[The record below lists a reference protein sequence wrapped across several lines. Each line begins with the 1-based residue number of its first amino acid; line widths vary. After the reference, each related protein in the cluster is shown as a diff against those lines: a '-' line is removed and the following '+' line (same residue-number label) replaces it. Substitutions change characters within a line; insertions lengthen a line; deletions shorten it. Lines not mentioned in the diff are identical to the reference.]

1 MFEIVDNKKQKAII
15 KVIGVG
21 GCGGN
26 AIDYMIE
33 KNVMGVDFICA
44 NTDLQALQ
52 KSQASTIV
60 QIGEML
66 TQGLG
71 AGSRPD
77 TGKQAAIDDKEKI
90 VEAIDGAD
98 MLFITAGMGGGTWT
112 GATPVIAQ
120 IAKELGI
127 LTVAVFTK
135 PFDFEWRR
143 TQVAKDGIE
152 ELVNYVDS
160 LITIPNEKLMG
171 VLGDEVTF
179 VDAFG
184 AANEVLYSAVLG
196 ISEIINNPGM
206 INVDFADVR
215 TVMSEMGMAMIGSGF
230 AEGSDRA
237 EIAAKSAVACPLL
250 EDVNL
255 NNAKGILVNIS
266 ASKDFKMKEYFEIM
280 DIIKQY
286 ASENATI
293 IVGNVIDESMSNSI
307 RVTMVA
313 TGLTGS
319 YQINEQNE
327 SVMQAFVYDD
337 KDKSTKESED
347 EDNPKEDESLNV
359 FADNSNNNNQTFS
372 SDNDDEYDIPAFL
385 RKNKWS
391 YKEQFRMKWVRLE
404 LVCIPG
410 KKLK

>member
-1 MFEIVDNKKQKAII
+1 MFEIVENKKQKAVI

-77 TGKQAAIDDKEKI
+77 TGKQAAIDDREKI
-90 VEAIDGAD
+90 IEAIDGAD
-98 MLFITAGMGGGTWT
+98 MLFITAGMGGGTGT

-127 LTVAVFTK
+127 LTVAVVTK
-135 PFDFEWRR
+135 PFDFEGRR
-143 TQVAKDGIE
+143 TQVAKDGIN

-160 LITIPNEKLMG
+160 LITIPNEKLMA

-196 ISEIINNPGM
+196 IAEIINNPGM

-215 TVMSEMGMAMIGSGF
+215 TVMGEMGMAMIGSGF

-266 ASKDFKMKEYFEIM
+266 ASRDFKMKEYFEIM
-280 DIIKQY
+280 DIIKQF

-319 YQINEQNE
+319 FRPEEKNDN
-327 SVMQAFVYDD
+327 VMQAFVYDD
-337 KDKSTKESED
+337 NSPMDDGETISED
-347 EDNPKEDESLNV
+347 SINV
-359 FADNSNNNNQTFS
+359 FADSTNNHSHRFS
-372 SDNDDEYDIPAFL
+372 SEGDDEYDVPAFL
-385 RKNKWS
+385 RKK
-391 YKEQFRMKWVRLE
+391 
-404 LVCIPG
+404 
-410 KKLK
+410 

>member
-1 MFEIVDNKKQKAII
+1 MFEIVDNKKQKAVI

-98 MLFITAGMGGGTWT
+98 MLFITAGMGGGTGT

-127 LTVAVFTK
+127 LTVAVVTK
-135 PFDFEWRR
+135 PFEFEGRR
-143 TQVAKDGIE
+143 TQVAKDGID

-196 ISEIINNPGM
+196 IAEIINNPGM

-266 ASKDFKMKEYFEIM
+266 TSKDFKMKEYFEIM

-319 YQINEQNE
+319 FQIDEKNEN
-327 SVMQAFVYDD
+327 VMQSFVYDD
-337 KDKSTKESED
+337 KDKSTNESED
-347 EDNPKEDESLNV
+347 ENNSEDDKSLNV

-385 RKNKWS
+385 RKK
-391 YKEQFRMKWVRLE
+391 
-404 LVCIPG
+404 
-410 KKLK
+410 

>member
-1 MFEIVDNKKQKAII
+1 MFEIVENKKQKAII

-90 VEAIDGAD
+90 IEAIDGAD
-98 MLFITAGMGGGTWT
+98 MLFITAGMGGGTGT

-120 IAKELGI
+120 IAKDLGI
-127 LTVAVFTK
+127 LTVAVVTK
-135 PFDFEWRR
+135 PFDFEGRR

-196 ISEIINNPGM
+196 IAEIINNPGM

-266 ASKDFKMKEYFEIM
+266 ASRDFKMKEYFEIM

-319 YQINEQNE
+319 LPADEKNKN
-327 SVMQAFVYDD
+327 VMQAFVYENKDD
-337 KDKSTKESED
+337 IDAQSD
-347 EDNPKEDESLNV
+347 DDNADQDESINV
-359 FADNSNNNNQTFS
+359 FADSSSNNNQSFS

-385 RKNKWS
+385 RKK
-391 YKEQFRMKWVRLE
+391 
-404 LVCIPG
+404 
-410 KKLK
+410 

>member
-1 MFEIVDNKKQKAII
+1 MFEIVENKKQKAII

-52 KSQASTIV
+52 KSQASTII
-60 QIGEML
+60 QIGEIL

-90 VEAIDGAD
+90 IEAIDGAD
-98 MLFITAGMGGGTWT
+98 MLFITAGMGGGTGT

-127 LTVAVFTK
+127 LTVAVVTK
-135 PFDFEWRR
+135 PFDFEGRR

-184 AANEVLYSAVLG
+184 AANDVLYSAVLG
-196 ISEIINNPGM
+196 IAEIINNPGM

-230 AEGSDRA
+230 AEGADRA
-237 EIAAKSAVACPLL
+237 EIASKSAVACPLL

-266 ASKDFKMKEYFEIM
+266 ASRDFKMKEYFEIM
-280 DIIKQY
+280 DTIKQY

-313 TGLTGS
+313 TGLSGS
-319 YQINEQNE
+319 SPKDEINER
-327 SVMQAFVYDD
+327 VMQSFVYEDKNEEDRQSD
-337 KDKSTKESED
+337 KDKDSNNEESI
-347 EDNPKEDESLNV
+347 NV
-359 FADNSNNNNQTFS
+359 FSDTTNNNSQS
-372 SDNDDEYDIPAFL
+372 YAKDEDDEYDIPAFL
-385 RKNKWS
+385 RKK
-391 YKEQFRMKWVRLE
+391 
-404 LVCIPG
+404 
-410 KKLK
+410 

>member
-1 MFEIVDNKKQKAII
+1 MFEIVENKKQKAII

-52 KSQASTIV
+52 KSQASTII
-60 QIGEML
+60 QIGEIL

-90 VEAIDGAD
+90 IEAIDGAD
-98 MLFITAGMGGGTWT
+98 MLFITAGMGGGTGT

-127 LTVAVFTK
+127 LTVAVVTK
-135 PFDFEWRR
+135 PFDFEGRR

-196 ISEIINNPGM
+196 IAEIINNPGM

-230 AEGSDRA
+230 AEGADRA
-237 EIAAKSAVACPLL
+237 EIASKSAVACPLL

-266 ASKDFKMKEYFEIM
+266 ASRDFKMKEYFEIM
-280 DIIKQY
+280 DTIKQY

-313 TGLTGS
+313 TGLSGS
-319 YQINEQNE
+319 SPKDEINEH
-327 SVMQAFVYDD
+327 VMQSFVYED
-337 KDKSTKESED
+337 KNEEDRQSDKEKDSNNEESI
-347 EDNPKEDESLNV
+347 NV
-359 FADNSNNNNQTFS
+359 FSDTTSNNSQS
-372 SDNDDEYDIPAFL
+372 YAKDEDDEYDIPAFL
-385 RKNKWS
+385 RKK
-391 YKEQFRMKWVRLE
+391 
-404 LVCIPG
+404 
-410 KKLK
+410 

>member
-1 MFEIVDNKKQKAII
+1 MFEIVDNKKQKAVI

-98 MLFITAGMGGGTWT
+98 MLFITAGMGGGTGT

-127 LTVAVFTK
+127 LTVAVVTK
-135 PFDFEWRR
+135 PFEFEGRR
-143 TQVAKDGIE
+143 TQVAKDGID

-196 ISEIINNPGM
+196 IAEIINNPGM

-319 YQINEQNE
+319 YQIDEKNEN
-327 SVMQAFVYDD
+327 VMQSFVYDD
-337 KDKSTKESED
+337 KDKSTTEDENNSED
-347 EDNPKEDESLNV
+347 DESLNV
-359 FADNSNNNNQTFS
+359 FADNSKNNNQTFS

-385 RKNKWS
+385 RKK
-391 YKEQFRMKWVRLE
+391 
-404 LVCIPG
+404 
-410 KKLK
+410 

>member
-60 QIGEML
+60 QIGEIL

-98 MLFITAGMGGGTWT
+98 MLFITAGMGGGTGT

-127 LTVAVFTK
+127 LTVAVVTK
-135 PFDFEWRR
+135 PFEFEGRR
-143 TQVAKDGIE
+143 TQVAKDGID

-196 ISEIINNPGM
+196 IAEIINNPGM

-266 ASKDFKMKEYFEIM
+266 TSKDFKMKEYFEIM

-319 YQINEQNE
+319 YQIDEKNEN
-327 SVMQAFVYDD
+327 VMQSFVYDD
-337 KDKSTKESED
+337 KDKSTNESED
-347 EDNPKEDESLNV
+347 ENNSEDDESLNV

-385 RKNKWS
+385 RKK
-391 YKEQFRMKWVRLE
+391 
-404 LVCIPG
+404 
-410 KKLK
+410 

>member
-33 KNVMGVDFICA
+33 KNVMGVDFISA

-98 MLFITAGMGGGTWT
+98 MLFITAGMGGGTGT

-127 LTVAVFTK
+127 LTVAVVTK
-135 PFDFEWRR
+135 PFEFEGRR
-143 TQVAKDGIE
+143 TQVAKDGID

-196 ISEIINNPGM
+196 IAEIINNPGM

-266 ASKDFKMKEYFEIM
+266 TSKDFKMKEYFEIM

-319 YQINEQNE
+319 YQIDEKNEN
-327 SVMQAFVYDD
+327 VMQSFVYDD
-337 KDKSTKESED
+337 NDKSTNESKDENNSED
-347 EDNPKEDESLNV
+347 DESLNV
-359 FADNSNNNNQTFS
+359 FADNSNNNQTFS

-385 RKNKWS
+385 RKK
-391 YKEQFRMKWVRLE
+391 
-404 LVCIPG
+404 
-410 KKLK
+410 

>member
-98 MLFITAGMGGGTWT
+98 MLFITAGMGGGTGT

-127 LTVAVFTK
+127 LTVAVVTK
-135 PFDFEWRR
+135 PFEFEGRR
-143 TQVAKDGIE
+143 TQVAKDGID

-196 ISEIINNPGM
+196 IAEIINNPGM

-266 ASKDFKMKEYFEIM
+266 TSKDFKMKEYFEIM

-319 YQINEQNE
+319 YQIDEKNEN
-327 SVMQAFVYDD
+327 VMQSFVYDD
-337 KDKSTKESED
+337 KDKSTTEDENNSED
-347 EDNPKEDESLNV
+347 DESLNV
-359 FADNSNNNNQTFS
+359 FADNSNNNQTFS
-372 SDNDDEYDIPAFL
+372 SDNDDQYDIPAFL
-385 RKNKWS
+385 RKK
-391 YKEQFRMKWVRLE
+391 
-404 LVCIPG
+404 
-410 KKLK
+410 

>member
-98 MLFITAGMGGGTWT
+98 MLFITAGMGGGTGT

-127 LTVAVFTK
+127 LTVAVVTK
-135 PFDFEWRR
+135 PFEFEGRR
-143 TQVAKDGIE
+143 TQVAKDGID

-196 ISEIINNPGM
+196 IAEIINNPGM

-215 TVMSEMGMAMIGSGF
+215 TVMS
-230 AEGSDRA
+230 
-237 EIAAKSAVACPLL
+237 
-250 EDVNL
+250 
-255 NNAKGILVNIS
+255 
-266 ASKDFKMKEYFEIM
+266 
-280 DIIKQY
+280 
-286 ASENATI
+286 
-293 IVGNVIDESMSNSI
+293 
-307 RVTMVA
+307 
-313 TGLTGS
+313 
-319 YQINEQNE
+319 
-327 SVMQAFVYDD
+327 
-337 KDKSTKESED
+337 
-347 EDNPKEDESLNV
+347 
-359 FADNSNNNNQTFS
+359 
-372 SDNDDEYDIPAFL
+372 
-385 RKNKWS
+385 
-391 YKEQFRMKWVRLE
+391 
-404 LVCIPG
+404 
-410 KKLK
+410 

>member
-1 MFEIVDNKKQKAII
+1 MFEIVENKKQKAII

-90 VEAIDGAD
+90 IEAIDGAD
-98 MLFITAGMGGGTWT
+98 MLFITAGMGGGTGT

-120 IAKELGI
+120 IAKDLGI
-127 LTVAVFTK
+127 LTVAVVTK
-135 PFDFEWRR
+135 PFDFEGRR

-196 ISEIINNPGM
+196 IAEIINNPGM

-266 ASKDFKMKEYFEIM
+266 ASHDFKMKEYFEIM

-319 YQINEQNE
+319 LPADEKNKN
-327 SVMQAFVYDD
+327 VMQAFVYENKDDIDAQADDDNNAD
-337 KDKSTKESED
+337 KDESI
-347 EDNPKEDESLNV
+347 NV
-359 FADNSNNNNQTFS
+359 FADSSNNNNQSFS

-385 RKNKWS
+385 RKK
-391 YKEQFRMKWVRLE
+391 
-404 LVCIPG
+404 
-410 KKLK
+410 